1 MKFFGYTL
9 ANSDHWYWFILLFT
23 IVAGMY
29 IFYDLKSGHSVKTSS
44 LYNAEGSSAIQV
56 FRHTPFVLRM
66 GALFFMAIAFMRPQ
80 LPEDV
85 DITRQ
90 QVSEGIDIV
99 LAMDISGS
107 MLAEDF
113 RPNRLEA
120 AKDVAI
126 DFIKKR
132 PFDRIGLVVYE
143 GDAVTL
149 CPMTTDH
156 DFLIDR
162 FKGAESGII
171 KDGTAIGMGLATAV
185 NRLRESDAKSKVI
198 ILLSDGVNNQGNID
212 PKTAAEIAVEFGI
225 RVYTIGIGKNGDA
238 PFPMRDPFGRIQRV
252 MMPVEID
259 EALMQNISEMTGGKY
274 FRATDKQKLENIYA
288 EIDQLEK
295 SKVKVLEFREEP
307 PEKFHAFA
315 ITAVVLLLSDLLF
328 RKVFMKSLAW

>member
-9 ANSDHWYWFILLFT
+9 ANGDQWYWFIPLFV
-23 IVAGMY
+23 IVTGMY
-29 IFYDLKSGHSVKTSS
+29 ILYELKAKHVVKTSS
-44 LYNAEGSSAIQV
+44 FYNVYDTSASRLM
-56 FRHTPFVLRM
+56 RHVPFALRIA
-66 GALFFMAIAFMRPQ
+66 ALFFMMIAILRPQ

-90 QVSEGIDIV
+90 QISEGIDIV

-113 RPNRLEA
+113 KPNRLVV

-143 GDAVTL
+143 GDALTL

-156 DFLIDR
+156 RFLIER

-185 NRLRESDAKSKVI
+185 NRLRESEAKSKVI

-212 PKTAAEIAVEFGI
+212 PTTAAEIAKEFGI
-225 RVYTIGIGKNGDA
+225 RVYTIGIGKNGEA
-238 PFPMRDPFGRIQRV
+238 PFPMRDPFGRTQRV

-259 EALMQNISEMTGGKY
+259 EALMENISEMTGGKY
-274 FRATDKQKLENIYA
+274 FRATDRKKLENIYA
-288 EIDQLEK
+288 EIDEMEK
-295 SKVKVLEFREEP
+295 SKVKVLEFKTEP

-315 ITAVVLLLSDLLF
+315 ITAILLLITDLLF
-328 RKVFMKSLAW
+328 RKTLIKSLNW

>member
-9 ANSDHWYWFILLFT
+9 ANGDQWYWFIPVFIIVIGVYMLFQ
-23 IVAGMY
+23 
-29 IFYDLKSGHSVKTSS
+29 LKHMHLIKTSS
-44 LYNAEGSSAIQV
+44 FYNVHDTSASDV
-56 FRHTPFVLRM
+56 VRHIPFVLRLA
-66 GALFFMAIAFMRPQ
+66 ALFFMTIALLRPQ
-80 LPEDV
+80 LPDDI

-90 QVSEGIDIV
+90 QISEGIDIV

-113 RPNRLEA
+113 KPNRLVV

-143 GDAVTL
+143 GDALTL

-156 DFLIDR
+156 KFLIER
-162 FKGAESGII
+162 FKNAESGII

-185 NRLRESDAKSKVI
+185 NRLRESEAKSKVI

-212 PKTAAEIAVEFGI
+212 PTTAAEIAKEFGI

-238 PFPMRDPFGRIQRV
+238 PFPMRDPFGRTQRV

-259 EALMQNISEMTGGKY
+259 EQLMENISEMTGGKY
-274 FRATDKQKLENIYA
+274 FRATDREKLENIYS
-288 EIDQLEK
+288 EIDEMEK
-295 SKVKVLEFREEP
+295 SKVKVLEFKTEP

-315 ITAVVLLLSDLLF
+315 ITALILLLTDLLF
-328 RKVFMKSLAW
+328 RKFLVKSLVW